1 MLGCIPVGTLGKELE
16 FIGVPDVLDETTRE
30 KYDESTTTVE
40 TNIESSKSS
49 DNRMAKIDMQEVKG
63 ERTSFTKCKLSM
75 LTTYW

>member
-1 MLGCIPVGTLGKELE
+1 MLGFIPVGTPGKELE
-16 FIGVPDVLDETTRE
+16 FIGVPDVLDETTCV
-30 KYDESTTTVE
+30 KYDESTATVE

-63 ERTSFTKCKLSM
+63 ERTSTKCKLSM